1 MSDIFTRRLLAG
13 RLVSLSIGMIAAL
26 AASGLATT
34 ASPGQSLTS
43 PGTYKGETSSPAPR
57 FNGPSP
63 NNIEPT
69 KPNKAQAGSQK
80 QNIKAFQRAQYVKA
94 ECAQLK
100 AQMQNPGLSSGQV
113 QSLMSQYLM
122 LHCK

>member
-1 MSDIFTRRLLAG
+1 MADIFTRRLLARQLG
-13 RLVSLSIGMIAAL
+13 VLSFGMIAAL
-26 AASGLATT
+26 AASDLAT
-34 ASPGQSLTS
+34 AKDPGKFGVLTQV
-43 PGTYKGETSSPAPR
+43 
-57 FNGPSP
+57 
-63 NNIEPT
+63 NNTT
-69 KPNKAQAGSQK
+69 KPPAAQAGSQK
-80 QNIKAFQRAQYVKA
+80 QAIKGFQRAQYVKA

>member
-1 MSDIFTRRLLAG
+1 MSNIFTRRLLARQLG
-13 RLVSLSIGMIAAL
+13 ALGFGMMAAL
-26 AASGLATT
+26 AASDLATAKEPPLST
-34 ASPGQSLTS
+34 KFQRTNNNTMKP
-43 PGTYKGETSSPAPR
+43 PA
-57 FNGPSP
+57 
-63 NNIEPT
+63 
-69 KPNKAQAGSQK
+69 AQVGSQK
-80 QNIKAFQRAQYVKA
+80 QAIKGFQRAQYVKA

>member
-1 MSDIFTRRLLAG
+1 MADIFTRRLLARQLG
-13 RLVSLSIGMIAAL
+13 ALGFGMIAAL
-26 AASGLATT
+26 AASDLAR
-34 ASPGQSLTS
+34 AKDPGWSVN
-43 PGTYKGETSSPAPR
+43 TYV
-57 FNGPSP
+57 
-63 NNIEPT
+63 NNNKMKTP
-69 KPNKAQAGSQK
+69 PVKAQAGSQK
-80 QNIKAFQRAQYVKA
+80 QAIKGFQRAQYVKA